1 MLLFP
6 ATADL
11 PGAGIS
17 VASIVRLITTA
28 EAIVVAG
35 IIQGTAIDSTVS
47 VTLSV
52 EEALRGTARAGD
64 TINLVWNAPAF
75 GSERGEVQKGR
86 GLFLAPAW
94 WPVDRIIR
102 RLEIGPTESVA
113 GDVGKQVHLLGRLIP
128 LLKAR

>member
-64 TINLVWNAPAF
+64 TINL
-75 GSERGEVQKGR
+75 GS
-86 GLFLAPAW
+86 
-94 WPVDRIIR
+94 
-102 RLEIGPTESVA
+102 
-113 GDVGKQVHLLGRLIP
+113 LLQWSKI
-128 LLKAR
+128 AR